1 MISITAA
8 TGGHKKGTTTMIVTI
23 LRTHPALAAASAAV
37 LIALPVAVAPL
48 AHADDQ
54 FGAISVSKDGTKSG
68 VSSKQ
73 STEDKAIDAAT
84 ASCNA
89 PDCELAITV
98 PTPWCAA
105 VGRNKDNTNWVFG
118 QAPTKAAAEASATA
132 QGAPKIVASV
142 CAAG

>member
-1 MISITAA
+1 
-8 TGGHKKGTTTMIVTI
+8 MIVTI
-23 LRTHPALAAASAAV
+23 LRTRPAFLAASAAV
-37 LIALPVAVAPL
+37 LIALPVAAAPL
-48 AHADDQ
+48 AYADDQ

-73 STEDKAIDAAT
+73 SSEDKAVDAAN
-84 ASCNA
+84 ASCNS

-98 PTPWCAA
+98 PTSFCAA
-105 VGRNKDNTNWVFG
+105 VGRNKDNTDWVFG
-118 QAPTKAAAEASATA
+118 VAPTKPAAEASATA